1 MSLKLNLQLFAE
13 GGDGAAAEGAEGAGA
28 LGEAFERL
36 TGEKWEVAAPAPK
49 EAEAP
54 KAAAATGQPDAQG
67 ESPAPQ
73 AEESA
78 DPDREFEELIKGK
91 FREQFGKRVQQT
103 VNDRFKNQRKAEKEA
118 EELWDAIDP
127 YLKKSGVKRGDV
139 AGLKAA
145 AEKDKS
151 NFNKIAFERGIS
163 VEEAQEEYAT
173 IRETEKQNREKE
185 QQAAEQ
191 KRQQDEAARQQV
203 YAAWQKDEAEIRKTD
218 PEFSLMDALKSEP
231 EFLSMVNAGV
241 SVKNAYR
248 AVYYERN
255 MANVAG
261 AVYRQGRADTAQSI
275 ASRANRPAE
284 SALGTGAPG
293 SVPGGMGDMKGEAFD
308 NFLRQKG
315 LLS

>member
-54 KAAAATGQPDAQG
+54 KAAAETGKPGAQG

-73 AEESA
+73 AAESA
-78 DPDREFEELIKGK
+78 DPDKEFELIREKYKAQIGK
-91 FREQFGKRVQQT
+91 LVQHA
-103 VNDRFKNQRKAEKEA
+103 VNDRFKNQRKAEKEN
-118 EELWDAIDP
+118 EELWDAIGP
-127 YLKKSGVKRGDV
+127 NLQKYGVKRGDV
-139 AGLKAA
+139 AGLRAA

-151 NFNKIAFERGIS
+151 NFNKIAFEKGIS

-308 NFLRQKG
+308 AFLRQKG